1 MTKRLPILW
10 VKVQLSGSKH
20 FYLNLPIS
28 LYAFEE
34 LLDSVMDLLDV
45 ASFFTPKNQLKNSSS
60 ISVHTVKSLMKSLIS
75 LMDSLVGGESY
86 DLVRVEVENVKV
98 SIKIN

>member
-1 MTKRLPILW
+1 
-10 VKVQLSGSKH
+10 VQLSGSKH
-20 FYLNLPIS
+20 FYLNLPLS

-34 LLDSVMDLLDV
+34 LLDGAMDLLDV
-45 ASFFTPKNQLKNSSS
+45 ASFFTSKNQLKSSSS
-60 ISVHTVKSLMKSLIS
+60 ISVYTVKSLLKSLIS
-75 LMDSLVGGESY
+75 LIDSLVGSESY